1 MAGKKGVSTL
11 IATTLL
17 VLITVISII
26 IISSVLVPFVN
37 KNLKESSSCINVDE
51 IYIVPEFSCYDT
63 NTEKTNVSV
72 KFGNNDVKEIYVVID
87 VNGNSII
94 NETSQVPARGGGEK
108 VYEFNGIG
116 NVARVGA
123 IIEGKRCPA
132 IDEVELKRCWA
143 VNITFIILFIYL
155 IKFKEVHIIFHY
167 PINFI
172 KCGKVMLF

>member
-1 MAGKKGVSTL
+1 MEGKKGVSTL

-87 VNGNSII
+87 VNGNSKT
-94 NETSQVPARGGGEK
+94 NETSQVPAKGGGEK
-108 VYEFNGIG
+108 VYVFQGIG
-116 NVARVGA
+116 NKARVGA
-123 IIEGKRCPA
+123 IIDGKRCPA
-132 IDEVELKRCWA
+132 IDEIELKRC
-143 VNITFIILFIYL
+143 
-155 IKFKEVHIIFHY
+155 
-167 PINFI
+167 
-172 KCGKVMLF
+172 